1 MAFWNPWNFK
11 IIDVV
16 SDFPFSGPN
25 PDYDRICVVCSK
37 ARSSHA
43 SDSYITALQLH
54 NTYNT
59 YLLVVHFA
67 LPPDVGE
74 DLWRKS
80 HWREAIQLHKVW
92 QELLKIKTP
101 KVPSEDQRMK
111 ETMEVSGAFPHHY
124 SWKESQWREA
134 SQVH

>member
-43 SDSYITALQLH
+43 SDSYVTALQFTISQH
-54 NTYNT
+54 
-59 YLLVVHFA
+59 LLSSGA
-67 LPPDVGE
+67 LCASPDAGE
-74 DLWRKS
+74 DL
-80 HWREAIQLHKVW
+80 
-92 QELLKIKTP
+92 
-101 KVPSEDQRMK
+101 
-111 ETMEVSGAFPHHY
+111 
-124 SWKESQWREA
+124 
-134 SQVH
+134 

>member
-43 SDSYITALQLH
+43 SDSYVTVLQFSISQH
-54 NTYNT
+54 
-59 YLLVVHFA
+59 LLSIAVEHFA
-67 LPPDVGE
+67 LPTDAGE
-74 DLWRKS
+74 DS
-80 HWREAIQLHKVW
+80 
-92 QELLKIKTP
+92 
-101 KVPSEDQRMK
+101 
-111 ETMEVSGAFPHHY
+111 
-124 SWKESQWREA
+124 
-134 SQVH
+134 